1 MNSRSSQHVTCP
13 DAPNSGEI
21 GYANPWLS
29 HTVVIRDIRPE
40 VQGVATYDLAFQDAT
55 VRAAYRFAPG
65 QFNMLYLPGAGEIAI
80 SVSDDPR
87 STGSC
92 AHTIRVA
99 GNVTRTLAALKVGE
113 TLGLRGP
120 FGTSWPL
127 AECIGRDVVLVT
139 GGIGLAPLRPAICTL
154 LRDRSQFGRL
164 NLLYGARSPDTLL
177 YASEYDDWSRRGM
190 IVHTTVDRSA
200 AGWMG
205 NVGVVTLLL
214 ERLRSLD
221 PDNTVLLCCGPEV
234 MMRFTVRAALN
245 RGLSPEHL
253 WVSMERN
260 MQCAVGLC
268 GHCQWGPAFVCKEG
282 PVFRYD
288 RIAPF
293 LDVEGL

>member
-1 MNSRSSQHVTCP
+1 MSDSYV
-13 DAPNSGEI
+13 APLPTAQAA
-21 GYANPWLS
+21 ANPWQA
-29 HTVVIRDIRPE
+29 HTVEILDIRPE
-40 VQGVATYDLAFQDAT
+40 VSGVATYNVKFRDEAI
-55 VRAAYRFAPG
+55 RKNYRFAPG

-80 SVSDDPR
+80 SISDDPR
-87 STGSC
+87 NNNSC

-99 GNVTRTLAALKVGE
+99 GNVTRTLAGMNVGE

-127 AECIGRDVVLVT
+127 SECIGRDVVLVA
-139 GGIGLAPLRPAICTL
+139 GGIGLAPLRPAICRL
-154 LRDRSQFGRL
+154 LHDRRQFGRL

-177 YASEYDDWSRRGM
+177 YEDEYHDWSRQGL
-190 IVHTTVDRSA
+190 IVHATVDRSS

-205 NVGVVTLLL
+205 HVGVVTLML
-214 ERLRSLD
+214 ERLRSFD
-221 PDNTVLLCCGPEV
+221 PRNTVLLCCGPEV
-234 MMRFTVRAALN
+234 MMKFTVMTALN
-245 RGLSPEHL
+245 RGLTPERM

-268 GHCQWGPAFVCKEG
+268 GHCQLGSAFICKDG

-293 LDVEGL
+293 MDVEGL